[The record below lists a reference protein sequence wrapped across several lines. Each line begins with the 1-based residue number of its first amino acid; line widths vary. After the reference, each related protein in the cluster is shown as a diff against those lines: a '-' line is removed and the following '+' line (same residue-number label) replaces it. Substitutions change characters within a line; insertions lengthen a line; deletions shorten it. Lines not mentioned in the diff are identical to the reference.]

1 MLRVRKLRPIGQP
14 VPSRRAMLETLV
26 RNLDMVRL
34 TVSAVA
40 LVTAVGCT
48 GLIDNHSGEDS
59 PELAAAKQAF
69 VDQAQPVLS
78 ANCGGCHQSQQG
90 ADFLKGAGLDVRDTL
105 LNYDP
110 QIVNLTAPGS
120 SRLLTKGPH
129 SGPGLT
135 GEQTS
140 AILGWIKLEKDAQVD
155 PSAGA
160 PDIEIPQFAPVL
172 CPAGTAD
179 EMCPTNDLDL
189 AVVGL
194 AGAKIHFTAEAL
206 PSGLYV
212 KNLKVEAATDGA
224 YIEHPLF
231 VSWPA
236 AGDPVPDGIDRFF
249 DVKLDLMAN
258 GSDMIGG
265 GTVAFLGFVPTDML
279 TIHFKAVKPYQAATG
294 PGGTGPGGTTTATGC
309 KQLAKFK
316 TAAQAPLQTS
326 CASCHAGGNGNA
338 TSAMNLTGIDKA
350 DDAMILNA
358 CNQVRTRINF
368 QTTDQ
373 SGFYIAPD
381 PNSGTSHQF
390 KFGTPALFT
399 SFKSAVDPWV
409 QAEKTSP

>member
-1 MLRVRKLRPIGQP
+1 
-14 VPSRRAMLETLV
+14 MLETLV

-34 TVSAVA
+34 SVSAVA
-40 LVTAVGCT
+40 MVAVMGCT

-59 PELAAAKQAF
+59 PELAAAKVAF
-69 VDQAQPVLS
+69 ADQAMPVLG

-90 ADFLKGAGLDVRDTL
+90 AAFMAGMGLDVRDTL

-110 QIVNLTAPGS
+110 QVVNLTAPGS

-135 GEQTS
+135 GEQTAAVLS
-140 AILGWIKLEKDAQVD
+140 WIKLEKDAQVD
-155 PSAGA
+155 PTANA
-160 PDIEIPQFAPVL
+160 PDIEIPQFAPTL
-172 CPAGTAD
+172 CPMGTDVAA
-179 EMCPTNDLDL
+179 CPTNDLDL
-189 AVVGL
+189 GVVGL
-194 AGAKIHFTAEAL
+194 AGAKLHFVAQAL

-212 KNLKVEAATDGA
+212 NQLQLVAATDGA

-236 AGDPVPDGIDRFF
+236 AGDPIPDSIDRFF
-249 DVKLDLMAN
+249 DVKMDVKAN

-265 GTVAFLGFVPTDML
+265 GTAAFLGFVATDML
-279 TIHFKAVKPYQAATG
+279 TIHFKAVKPYQTD
-294 PGGTGPGGTTTATGC
+294 PSMGGTGPGGTTGATGC
-309 KQLAKFK
+309 KQLATFK
-316 TAAQAPLQTS
+316 QATKGQLQTS

-338 TSAMNLTGIDKA
+338 TSAMNITGIA
-350 DDAMILNA
+350 STDDAMLQAA

-381 PNSGTSHQF
+381 PASGTSHQF
-390 KFGTPALFT
+390 KFATPALFT
-399 SFKSAVDPWV
+399 AFKSAIDPWV